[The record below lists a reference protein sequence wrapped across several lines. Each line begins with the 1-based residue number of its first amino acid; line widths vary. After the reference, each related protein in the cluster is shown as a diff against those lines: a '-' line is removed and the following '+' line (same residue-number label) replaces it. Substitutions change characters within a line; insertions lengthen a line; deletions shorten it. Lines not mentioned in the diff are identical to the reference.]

1 MEFLRARER
10 GGGILPVDHLVDEKL
25 DVKFLFH
32 SIVRPD
38 VTYEC
43 HILFVCVCDR
53 FGSFI

>member
-10 GGGILPVDHLVDEKL
+10 GGGILPMDHLVDEKL